1 MTADEYREIVR
12 VFLDT
17 RSLRKTAE
25 QTKHG
30 FRLVQRVVQ
39 QGDGPGRPSAYE
51 VIEEQAEL
59 ERVRLAR
66 QAAETATFSR
76 AVFRKMLAGAG
87 AQLADLEVKLAA
99 VEDPRTLREAV
110 SALRELAALGR
121 ELYGAPAEAPPLR
134 VALEPPSGIDPAEAR
149 AIAERFRARY
159 PLAFAPGLAEA
170 TVAHIAAKQARL
182 AELAGEAADEEEAA
196 GDPAGSV

>member
-51 VIEEQAEL
+51 VLEEQAEL

-121 ELYGAPAEAPPLR
+121 ELYGGPEAQALR
-134 VALEPPSGIDPAEAR
+134 VTVEPCSGISPMEAR
-149 AIAERFRARY
+149 DIALRFKARY
-159 PLAFAPGLAEA
+159 PQAFEAEA
-170 TVAHIAAKQARL
+170 VEKTLAHIAEVQSRRADL
-182 AELAGEAADEEEAA
+182 PAGVPEEE
-196 GDPAGSV
+196 DPAGEPSGGI